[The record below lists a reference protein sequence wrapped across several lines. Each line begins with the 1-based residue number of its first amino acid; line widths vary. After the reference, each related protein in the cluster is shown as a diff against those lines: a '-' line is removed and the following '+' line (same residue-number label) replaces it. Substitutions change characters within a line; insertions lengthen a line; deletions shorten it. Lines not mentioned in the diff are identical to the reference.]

1 MNWTRAFNVLSIG
14 TAWALVSTWMLCWA
28 FGVPFSARLVVGAV
42 VIFVQAL
49 FLVASCAGV
58 VMVLQGAARAADEQ
72 QKRKKIQETAK
83 NVLEQLNQRN

>member
-28 FGVPFSARLVVGAV
+28 FGVPFSARLVVGAM
-42 VIFVQAL
+42 VIFVQVL
-49 FLVASCAGV
+49 FVVASCGGV
-58 VMVLQGAARAADEQ
+58 MLIVSGAARAAEEQ
-72 QKRKKIQETAK
+72 RKRKKIQETAK